1 MPEPVRNIC
10 HVNDSAY
17 QYRVEVDVWS
27 LGVILF
33 CLLVGTL
40 PFDDDDEEA
49 MKQKIIN
56 EPTPDPEW
64 LSLGMPKRYA
74 ASTLVLIQAFPRQ
87 MSAISFVDFFRKI
100 LQNV

>member
-1 MPEPVRNIC
+1 M
-10 HVNDSAY
+10 
-17 QYRVEVDVWS
+17 DVWS

-64 LSLGMPKRYA
+64 LSLGTPNRNG
-74 ASTLVLIQAFPRQ
+74 ASMFVLIQAFPQQ
-87 MSAISFVDFFRKI
+87 MSAISSVDFFKKI